1 MECKQ
6 NNQET
11 ASLRAPRIIDG
22 SGGDRRRAD
31 VDDDVEDAGLS
42 PPVHVAAHT
51 ARRDQGDSRIAAT
64 RGRAR
69 AS

>member
-1 MECKQ
+1 MDPE
-6 NNQET
+6 ET
-11 ASLRAPRIIDG
+11 
-22 SGGDRRRAD
+22 AD

-51 ARRDQGDSRIAAT
+51 ARPATRADSRIAAT